1 MPCGRRIG
9 PKIRRTPSRPHLK
22 APVTTATLQKT
33 SAVDT
38 AQAPILRIEDLVVEF
53 RQQEKVVR
61 AANHVSIAIRRGE
74 TLGIVGESGS
84 GKSVLCRSILR
95 LLPSPPAFVRAGRI
109 TFNGRDLLKLSDAE
123 MEQVRGTDIAMIF
136 QNPMNAL
143 NPVWPIGDQ
152 ISEGERVHRNISSRA
167 ARDRAI
173 ALLKRVGIPSPE
185 LRVDEYPHQWSGGM
199 LQRAVIAMAIAGG
212 PKLILAD
219 EPTTALD
226 VTIQDQILA
235 LLMDLQEATGTTLVL
250 VSHDMA
256 VVAETCDR
264 VAVMYAGR
272 IMELAPTTEIFS
284 SPRHPYTLGLLR
296 SIPRIDGKDQRLEP
310 ISGQPPNLSS
320 LPPGCPFMPRCRFAS
335 PECGEVEI
343 ALREV
348 TPGHF
353 SACIKAE
360 RDLRECVLMRN
371 ARPTAALGSRSCRG
385 VSARP
390 LICRCPVT

>member
-1 MPCGRRIG
+1 VSTLDVQ
-9 PKIRRTPSRPHLK
+9 KTPSLNTVP
-22 APVTTATLQKT
+22 
-33 SAVDT
+33 S
-38 AQAPILRIEDLVVEF
+38 PILEIEDLVVEF
-53 RQQEKVVR
+53 RHQEKVVC
-61 AANHVSIAIRRGE
+61 AANHVSIAIRHGE
-74 TLGIVGESGS
+74 TMGIVGESGS

-95 LLPSPPAFVRAGRI
+95 LLPSPPAFVRSGRI
-109 TFNGRDLLKLSDAE
+109 TFNGRDLLKLSDAQ

-152 ISEGERVHRNISSRA
+152 ISEGERIHRNMGSRA
-167 ARDRAI
+167 GRERAI
-173 ALLKRVGIPSPE
+173 TLLKRVGIPSPE
-185 LRVDEYPHQWSGGM
+185 IRVDEYPHQWSGGM
-199 LQRAVIAMAIAGG
+199 LQRAVIAMAIARG

-235 LLMDLQEATGTTLVL
+235 LLMELQQATGTTLVL

-256 VVAETCDR
+256 VVSETCDR

-272 IMELAPTTEIFS
+272 IMELAPTKDIFS
-284 SPRHPYTLGLLR
+284 SPRHPYSLGLLR

-310 ISGQPPNLSS
+310 IPGQPPNLSS

-335 PECGEVEI
+335 SECGVADI
-343 ALREV
+343 VLREV

-353 SACIKAE
+353 SACIKPNE
-360 RDLRECVLMRN
+360 IF
-371 ARPTAALGSRSCRG
+371 GSAS
-385 VSARP
+385 
-390 LICRCPVT
+390 